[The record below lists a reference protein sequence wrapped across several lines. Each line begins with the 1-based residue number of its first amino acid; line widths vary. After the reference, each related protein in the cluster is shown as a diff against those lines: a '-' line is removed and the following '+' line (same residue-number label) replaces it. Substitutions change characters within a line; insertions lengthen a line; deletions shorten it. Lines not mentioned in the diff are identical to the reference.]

1 MCLFLNVAVTST
13 TKSAS
18 ETFVALSLVAATV
31 SLFALLNIKYALD
44 QVKVKDTSQLINV
57 IFSILQK
64 LMKCFNGITI
74 LISLLFALLHC

>member
-44 QVKVKDTSQLINV
+44 QVKVKDISQLINV